1 MKSDFR
7 KLLTI
12 IPVMVCSALLTGC
25 LATTNLA
32 VRGNGLP
39 DHLADIGAE
48 MLQLATN
55 RCIKITGY
63 DHTSKDNWDKGRK
76 LDVGGWQMRRFFTS
90 NTTWV
95 KAETIT
101 QGMIDEL
108 FFDTKS
114 KAFICG
120 SHGWSKFENTQQVIF
135 VEYGV
140 TKSLLPGINAEPKTG
155 NVKNETRSIAIQWE
169 GYPSLIAGQVSMNQ
183 NSGRSNFMIQLP
195 LDHARCT
202 GISET
207 SSGTQGVWTLACS
220 NQMSASG
227 TFESLGQGNGSIGK
241 GLDTQGKKVE
251 FTLSGTSAL

>member
-1 MKSDFR
+1 MK
-7 KLLTI
+7 L
-12 IPVMVCSALLTGC
+12 PALACFIFLTGC

-39 DHLADIGAE
+39 DHLADTGAE

-63 DHTSKDNWDKGRK
+63 DHTPKDNWAQGRK

-114 KAFICG
+114 RAFVCG
-120 SHGWSKFENTQQVIF
+120 SHAWSKFQNTQQVVF

-140 TKSLLPGINAEPKTG
+140 TKPSLPGTTGEPKTSDA
-155 NVKNETRSIAIQWE
+155 KNE
-169 GYPSLIAGQVSMNQ
+169 
-183 NSGRSNFMIQLP
+183 
-195 LDHARCT
+195 
-202 GISET
+202 
-207 SSGTQGVWTLACS
+207 
-220 NQMSASG
+220 
-227 TFESLGQGNGSIGK
+227 
-241 GLDTQGKKVE
+241 
-251 FTLSGTSAL
+251 